1 MTDNIATVEPEDV
14 FEKMSLEEFVN
25 FSKYGF
31 NYVMFHS
38 TKKMVRK
45 GDIVNLD
52 GEFLKINAGVKEIV
66 SPFLDLSVD
75 DLRKGLLNE
84 LARIGITLTFIS
96 LGEHNKVS
104 KLKEDG
110 FTMTEKELKKEIEKE
125 LKVINNTSVILKKIM
140 TIRAN
145 DLGIDVTKEV
155 PINGQ

>member
-1 MTDNIATVEPEDV
+1 MADNIATVEPEDV
-14 FEKMSLEEFVN
+14 FEKMSLEEFIN

-96 LGEHNKVS
+96 LSEHNKVS

-110 FTMTEKELKKEIEKE
+110 STMTAKELKKEIEKE

-140 TIRAN
+140 TIRAS
-145 DLGIDVTKEV
+145 DLGIDITKEV
-155 PINGQ
+155 PING

>member
-1 MTDNIATVEPEDV
+1 MADNIATVEPEDV